1 MFISVNTH
9 ILARNTLTERQ
20 SEDQSLTPIRRRV
33 GKVALVTGVFLIAS
47 LIILG
52 ACVSLV
58 AAYTGAA
65 GLNQT
70 YLDIATPGVVIGLLL
85 MVVGLIAVLLPDGL
99 SKDGLW
105 IIQTGPYIR

>member
-1 MFISVNTH
+1 M
-9 ILARNTLTERQ
+9 LARNTLTERQ
-20 SEDQSLTPIRRRV
+20 SEDQSVIPIRRRV
-33 GKVALVTGVFLIAS
+33 GKIALVTGVFLIAS

-70 YLDIATPGVVIGLLL
+70 YVDIAIPGFGISLLL
-85 MVVGLIAVLLPDGL
+85 IIVGLTAVLLPDV
-99 SKDGLW
+99 SSH
-105 IIQTGPYIR
+105 QTKAN